1 MNIPTLDP
9 VRHGTGMLSE
19 KQANAFKMLK
29 STADSPHGPFSTI
42 HLQQVPSCFHVQ
54 IFFFS
59 FRSRDRTFL
68 FFSGFFSPYETCF
81 QMPGTQQSRL

>member
-1 MNIPTLDP
+1 MNIPSLEP

-29 STADSPHGPFSTI
+29 STADSPYGSFSTML
-42 HLQQVPSCFHVQ
+42 LQQVPSCFQVQ
-54 IFFFS
+54 FFFLS
-59 FRSRDRTFL
+59 FRCCDHTFL
-68 FFSGFFSPYETCF
+68 FSGFFSLFETSF